1 MPVGGHAPSQSPSR
15 SVWERQCEHSDP
27 GLRESHDR
35 TVGGTVLTLSSQY
48 LLQYAHSVTDLH
60 AAALVSP
67 EARAALAALAQQ
79 AIEPEMEQIRLQ
91 LAATL
96 APILA
101 EVTESVRDHVAV
113 TIAPLLDE
121 VVRSSGFQERIAEA
135 ARAIAL
141 RAGVVEAIESS
152 GYRSALYALAAEHHG
167 YVTTE
172 MANAVGVPSVEVR
185 KLAARGG
192 MSNVARGLYRVDGID
207 GGERAP
213 YAEAVLRVGEDA
225 HLVGD
230 SVLALHDLAL
240 VNPSRIKVGTS
251 RRVRRDVPASVQVVH
266 ARVDPAD
273 LTEYDNIPS
282 VTVARAIRD
291 SIGSVMPERLTEA
304 LDRAVDEG
312 LVRRRDASP
321 LRAEIGAAA

>member
-1 MPVGGHAPSQSPSR
+1 M
-15 SVWERQCEHSDP
+15 
-27 GLRESHDR
+27 
-35 TVGGTVLTLSSQY
+35 TLSTQY
-48 LLQYAHSVTDLH
+48 CLRYAHGVPDLD
-60 AAALVSP
+60 AETLLSP
-67 EARAALAALAQQ
+67 TTRAALAALAQQ
-79 AIEPEMEQIRLQ
+79 AIEPEMEQIRRQ
-91 LAATL
+91 LTETL

-101 EVTESVRDHVAV
+101 EVTESMRDHVAV

-121 VVRSSGFQERIAEA
+121 VMRSSGFQESIAEA

-141 RAGVVEAIESS
+141 RAGVEEAIESS

-172 MANAVGVPSVEVR
+172 MAKAVGVPSVEVR

-213 YAEAVLRVGEDA
+213 YAEAVLRVGEHA

-240 VNPSRIKVGTS
+240 VNPSRIKVGTP
-251 RRVRRDVPASVQVVH
+251 RRVRRALPRSVQLVH
-266 ARVDPAD
+266 ARIDPAD

-304 LDRAVDEG
+304 LERAIDEG
-312 LVRRRDASP
+312 LVRRRDASL
-321 LRAEIGAAA
+321 LRTEIGAAA

>member
-1 MPVGGHAPSQSPSR
+1 MA
-15 SVWERQCEHSDP
+15 
-27 GLRESHDR
+27 
-35 TVGGTVLTLSSQY
+35 LSSPY
-48 LLQYAHSVTDLH
+48 RPQYAHSVTELH
-60 AAALVSP
+60 AAASFSP
-67 EARAALAALAQQ
+67 ETRAALAALARQ

-91 LAATL
+91 LTETL

-101 EVTESVRDHVAV
+101 EVTEGMRDHIAV
-113 TIAPLLDE
+113 MIAPLLDDA
-121 VVRSSGFQERIAEA
+121 VRGSGLQDSIAA
-135 ARAIAL
+135 SARLIAL
-141 RAGVVEAIESS
+141 RADVAEAIESS

-172 MANAVGVPSVEVR
+172 MARAVGVPPVEVR

-213 YAEAVLRVGEDA
+213 YAEAVLRVGEGA

-240 VNPSRIKVGTS
+240 VNPARIKVGTP
-251 RRVRRDVPASVQVVH
+251 RRVRRDLPGSIQLVH
-266 ARVDPAD
+266 TRIDPAD

-291 SIGSVMPERLTEA
+291 SIGSVMPERLAEA
-304 LDRAVDEG
+304 LERAIDEG
-312 LVRRRDASP
+312 LVRRRDASV
-321 LRAEIGAAA
+321 LRAEIGAAT